1 MQGKPDFRTFVPAAT
16 NGRMLRLFTALHVP
30 EHIAETLQRRQTG
43 LPGAQ
48 WRPLEALHITLGFY
62 GDANERQA
70 DDLASE
76 LVRAEGRGPLEVEL
90 NGVGAFGDNHR
101 SHTIWAGIKP
111 NEPLNQLAARCKAAG
126 DRAGLPS
133 ERRDYRPHVTLAY
146 LKPHV
151 DPDRVG
157 AWMSNHNL
165 LQSPTI
171 RFETFGLYSSV
182 VTDKGSVYTLEREYH
197 L

>member
-1 MQGKPDFRTFVPAAT
+1 MQGKPDFKSGVPAAT
-16 NGRMLRLFTALHVP
+16 NCHMLRLFTALHIP
-30 EHIAETLQRRQTG
+30 EHIGETLKRRQTG
-43 LPGAQ
+43 LPGAN
-48 WRPLEALHITLGFY
+48 WRPLDALHITLAFY
-62 GDANERQA
+62 GEADERKA

-76 LVRAEGRGPLEVEL
+76 LVRAEGRGPIELSL

-101 SHTIWAGIKP
+101 SHTIWAGVSQ
-111 NEPLNQLAARCKAAG
+111 NEALHQLAARCKSAG
-126 DRAGLPS
+126 DRAGIPP

-157 AWMSNHNL
+157 AWITGHNM
-165 LQSPTI
+165 LQSPSI
-171 RFETFGLYSSV
+171 RFDSFGLYSSEL
-182 VTDKGSVYTLEREYH
+182 TDSGSVYTLEREYR

>member
-165 LQSPTI
+165 LQSPAI